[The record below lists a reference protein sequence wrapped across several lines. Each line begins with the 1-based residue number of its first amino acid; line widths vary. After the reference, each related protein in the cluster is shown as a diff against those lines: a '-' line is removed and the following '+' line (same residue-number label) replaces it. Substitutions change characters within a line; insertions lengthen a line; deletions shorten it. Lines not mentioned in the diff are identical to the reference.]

1 MCKEATMAEITS
13 NTADPEEQVREQV
26 KAAVAAYHDML
37 DTFVSSRVRT
47 AAVVAGE
54 VRPRQIAR
62 PCK

>member
-1 MCKEATMAEITS
+1 MAEITV
-13 NTADPEEQVREQV
+13 NTADPEERVREQV

-37 DTFVSSRVRT
+37 DTFVSGRVR
-47 AAVVAGE
+47 AAAAEAGE